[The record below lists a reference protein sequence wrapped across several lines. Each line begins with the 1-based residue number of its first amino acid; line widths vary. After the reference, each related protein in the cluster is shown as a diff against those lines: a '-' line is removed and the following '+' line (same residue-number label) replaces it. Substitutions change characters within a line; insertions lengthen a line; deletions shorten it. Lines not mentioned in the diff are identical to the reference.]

1 MNKKKVLIIS
11 PNLSHKIGGREKYID
26 KITKIFLENKWDVTE
41 VSVCWD
47 KQMMVAKQYNST
59 KIICTQ
65 SKAFE
70 SKWFNYWRNISKAFR
85 EIEQL
90 ISSSKYD
97 LVIDN
102 EYFSYKKNYNANNRI
117 VIQHNDPSYYDICLS
132 HSRNRFLT
140 KLILPFLHGLR
151 SPIVLNKN
159 VIFYNRENKDYAS
172 FRFNKQYS
180 TLPNIRLSPVSTQKI
195 LKSKFIRKEKKIV
208 YIGRIEKSQK
218 NIKFLVNVAK
228 YLKYPIDVYGGGLL
242 SYIKNKKN
250 IKYCGIIDGADVLK
264 TFSKYLASIIVS
276 KFEGLCFSCIE
287 SLSSGTPTIVRDTFC
302 SAKELTSTGLLLDKK
317 LSPKQCAKR
326 INEYLDNL
334 DSKKAF
340 KDCQELALKNYTE
353 EVFTKKWNDII
364 KNYEHYLHT

>member
-1 MNKKKVLIIS
+1 MTKKKVLIIS
-11 PNLSHKIGGREKYID
+11 PNPSHKIGGREKYID
-26 KITKIFLENKWDVTE
+26 KITKIFLKNKWDVTE

-47 KQMMVAKQYNST
+47 KQTFVDKQHTDS
-59 KIICTQ
+59 KVICTQ
-65 SKAFE
+65 NKAFE
-70 SKWFNYWRNISKAFR
+70 SKWFNYWKNISNAFK

-90 ISSSKYD
+90 ISSNKYD

-102 EYFSYKKNYNANNRI
+102 EYFSYKKNYNTNNRI
-117 VIQHNDPSYYDICLS
+117 VVQHNDPSYYDICLS

-140 KLILPFLHGLR
+140 KLVLPFLHGLR
-151 SPIVLNKN
+151 SPLMLNKN
-159 VIFYNRENKDYAS
+159 VVFFNCENKDYAS

-180 TLPNIRLSPVSTQKI
+180 TLPDIRLSVASTKKM
-195 LKSKFIRKEKKIV
+195 LKSKFARKERKLV
-208 YIGRIEKSQK
+208 YVGRIEKSQK

-228 YLKYPIDVYGGGLL
+228 HLKYPIDVYGGGLL
-242 SYIKNKKN
+242 SYIKNKEN
-250 IKYCGIIDGADVLK
+250 IKYCGIIDRADAIK

-276 KFEGLCFSCIE
+276 KFEGMPFSCIE
-287 SLSSGTPTIVRDTFC
+287 SLSSGTPIIVRDTFC
-302 SAKELTSTGLLLDKK
+302 SAKELASTGLLLDKK
-317 LSPKQCAKR
+317 LSPKQCAKK
-326 INEYLDNL
+326 INDYLDNL